1 MGLFYFLR
9 WLTDLLMLWLEESR
23 PTESGPDTAQA
34 ETTATA
40 ALIKKLSTVKH
51 SLSVAAPFAC
61 HQSAFNI

>member
-1 MGLFYFLR
+1 
-9 WLTDLLMLWLEESR
+9 MLWLEESR